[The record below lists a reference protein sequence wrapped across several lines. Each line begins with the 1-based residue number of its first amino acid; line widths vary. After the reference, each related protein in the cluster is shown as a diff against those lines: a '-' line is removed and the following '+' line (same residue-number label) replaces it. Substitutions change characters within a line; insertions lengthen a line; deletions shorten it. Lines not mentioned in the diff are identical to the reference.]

1 MPVPSPA
8 RTARPAASS
17 FSVATI
23 ESRIG
28 IPALRSARRI
38 VFLVTGEEKA
48 EAVAGVLAG
57 PPDPAVP
64 GSLIRAESGETL
76 AILDQKAA
84 SRLRD

>member
-1 MPVPSPA
+1 MTLTP
-8 RTARPAASS
+8 
-17 FSVATI
+17 
-23 ESRIG
+23 
-28 IPALRSARRI
+28 PALRSARRI

-57 PPDPAVP
+57 LPDPAVP

-76 AILDQKAA
+76 AILDRQAA